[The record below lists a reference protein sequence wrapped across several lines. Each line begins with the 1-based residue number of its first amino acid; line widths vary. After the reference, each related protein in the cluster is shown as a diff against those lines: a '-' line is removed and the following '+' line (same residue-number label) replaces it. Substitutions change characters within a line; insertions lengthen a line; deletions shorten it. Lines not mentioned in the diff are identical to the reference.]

1 MNLTSFFTELKR
13 RNVVRM
19 AGLYLVGA
27 WLLVQVAGTLLPV
40 FDAPAWVMKTVVA
53 LLAVGLV
60 PALIFAWA
68 FELTPAGLKRDEDVT
83 PGESIAPQTAR
94 RMNRL
99 IIAVLL
105 LALGYFVFDKF
116 VLTPRRE
123 AALVAATEKSVAARP
138 APAATPA
145 INAKSIAVLPFVNMS
160 ADAGNQYFSDGISE
174 ELLNALVH
182 VDGIAV
188 ASRTSSFA
196 YRGSPLG
203 TTAIAAALKVGY
215 IVEGSVRKSG
225 DKVRI
230 TAQLID
236 ALHDRHLFS
245 QTYDRDL
252 TDIFAIQDEIAN
264 AVVAA
269 LRGTLASAQAPRVV
283 KVRADTENLQA
294 YDLYLKA
301 RELFIARKDL
311 KESIELFEKVV
322 ELDPNFARGWE
333 GLAAVCTVAESWN
346 VRDRNYTDIARRAAE
361 RALELDPSLSMP
373 WAALAQIEP
382 RKLPADWEKT
392 IAMSDRSIAA
402 DPKNA
407 TAYLWRSIH
416 WVNLGFFDRALAE
429 QERALAIDP
438 KYQNCER
445 WKALTLLFKGETD
458 QALAAFERGVA
469 GGFVVNR
476 AESFVLPFFKRGN
489 RMAALLLLNALGA
502 KPEMSKILLDA
513 AARPEVPHPDAKAIV
528 ERYMNDNN
536 DGFVQRF
543 SRAKAYQWLGAY
555 DEVATANDD
564 DPTNII
570 AAWESIR
577 PSFRNSP
584 AFKRTLET
592 LGVPAYW
599 RKHGFP
605 PQCRPLGATD
615 FECK

>member
-1 MNLTSFFTELKR
+1 MNFFAELKR
-13 RNVVRM
+13 RNVIRM

-40 FDAPAWVMKTVVA
+40 FDAPAWVMKTLVG
-53 LLAVGLV
+53 LLAACFI
-60 PALIFAWA
+60 PALVFSWV
-68 FELTPAGLKRDEDVT
+68 FELTPKGLKRDEDVK
-83 PGESIAPQTAR
+83 PEESIAPQTAR
-94 RMNRL
+94 RMNRM
-99 IIAVLL
+99 IIAVLV
-105 LALGYFVFDKF
+105 LALGYFGFDKF

-123 AALVAATEKSVAARP
+123 VALVAATEKSVAARP
-138 APAATPA
+138 SAESKALA
-145 INAKSIAVLPFVNMS
+145 NAKSIAVLPFVNMS
-160 ADAGNQYFSDGISE
+160 ADTGNQYFSDGISE

-182 VDGIAV
+182 VDGIEV

-203 TTAIAAALKVGY
+203 TTAIAAALRVGY

-225 DKVRI
+225 DRVRI

-245 QTYDRDL
+245 ETYDRDL

-269 LRGTLASAQAPRVV
+269 LRGTLAGAQQAPRVV

-311 KESIELFEKVV
+311 KESIQLFEKVV
-322 ELDPNFARGWE
+322 ELDSKFARGWE
-333 GLAAVCTVAESWN
+333 GLAAVCAVAESWGI
-346 VRDRNYTDIARRAAE
+346 RDRAYTALAKRAAE

-373 WAALAQIEP
+373 WAALAQVEQ
-382 RKLPADWEKT
+382 RTLPVNWEK
-392 IAMSDRSIAA
+392 ALALSDRAIAA

-407 TAYLWRSIH
+407 TAYLWRSIS
-416 WVNLGFFDRALAE
+416 WINLGFFKQAMAD
-429 QERALAIDP
+429 QDRALAIDP
-438 KYQNCER
+438 NYQNCER
-445 WKALTLLFKGETD
+445 WKALALLFNGDTD

-469 GGFVVNR
+469 GGFIVNR
-476 AESFVLPFFKRGN
+476 ADSFVPPLLQRGN
-489 RMAALLLLNALGA
+489 RMAALLLMEAMGG
-502 KPEMSKILLDA
+502 KPELSKILLEA
-513 AARPEVPHPDAKAIV
+513 VARPGAPRPDARATV
-528 ERYMNDNN
+528 ERYMSAKD
-536 DGFVQRF
+536 DRFVWRF
-543 SRAKAYQWLGAY
+543 SRAKAYLWLGDY
-555 DEVATANDD
+555 DQVADATDDD

-570 AAWESIR
+570 AAWER
-577 PSFRNSP
+577 VPASFRNSP
-584 AFKRTLET
+584 GFKRLLER

>member
-1 MNLTSFFTELKR
+1 MSKSFLTELKR

-40 FDAPAWVMKTVVA
+40 FDAPAWLMKTLVG
-53 LLAVGLV
+53 LLAVGVV
-60 PALIFAWA
+60 PALIFSWA
-68 FELTPAGLKRDEDVT
+68 FELTPQGLKRDEDVR
-83 PGESIAPQTAR
+83 PEESIAPQTAR

-99 IIAVLL
+99 IIAVLVV
-105 LALGYFVFDKF
+105 ALGYFCFDKF
-116 VLTPRRE
+116 VLTPRRD

-138 APAATPA
+138 SPESTIA

-160 ADAGNQYFSDGISE
+160 SDSGNQYFSDGISE

-182 VDGIAV
+182 VDGIEV

-196 YRGSPLG
+196 YRGSTLS

-225 DKVRI
+225 ERVRI

-236 ALHDRHLFS
+236 AIHDRHLFS
-245 QTYDRDL
+245 QTYDREL

-269 LRGTLASAQAPRVV
+269 LRGTLAGAQQAPRVV
-283 KVRADTENLQA
+283 KVRADTENLEA

-311 KESIELFEKVV
+311 KESIQLFEKVV
-322 ELDPNFARGWE
+322 ELDPKFARGWE
-333 GLAAVCTVAESWN
+333 GLAAACAVAESWN
-346 VRDRNYTDIARRAAE
+346 VRDRDYTALSRQAAE
-361 RALELDPSLSMP
+361 RALELDSSLSMP
-373 WAALAQIEP
+373 WAALGQIEQ
-382 RKLPADWEKT
+382 RRLPADWEK
-392 IAMSDRSIAA
+392 ILAMADRSVAA

-416 WVNLGFFDRALAE
+416 WINLGFFDRALAD
-429 QERALAIDP
+429 QDRALAIDP
-438 KYQNCER
+438 SYQNCLR
-445 WKALTLLFKGETD
+445 WKALALLFHGDTD

-469 GGFVVNR
+469 DGFIVNR
-476 AESFVLPFFKRGN
+476 ADSFVAPLLKRGD
-489 RMAALLLLNALGA
+489 RIAALLLMREMGA
-502 KPEMSKILLDA
+502 KPELSKILLEA
-513 AARPEVPHPDAKAIV
+513 LVRPDVPHNDAKAIV
-528 ERYMNDNN
+528 ERYMSDK
-536 DGFVQRF
+536 DDRFVQRF
-543 SRAKAYQWLGAY
+543 TRAKAYLWLGDY
-555 DEVATANDD
+555 GQIATDKD
-564 DPTNII
+564 DPSNTIV
-570 AAWESIR
+570 AWER
-577 PSFRNSP
+577 APASFRNSP
-584 AFKRTLET
+584 GFKRALES

>member
-1 MNLTSFFTELKR
+1 
-13 RNVVRM
+13 
-19 AGLYLVGA
+19 
-27 WLLVQVAGTLLPV
+27 
-40 FDAPAWVMKTVVA
+40 
-53 LLAVGLV
+53 
-60 PALIFAWA
+60 
-68 FELTPAGLKRDEDVT
+68 
-83 PGESIAPQTAR
+83 
-94 RMNRL
+94 
-99 IIAVLL
+99 
-105 LALGYFVFDKF
+105 
-116 VLTPRRE
+116 
-123 AALVAATEKSVAARP
+123 
-138 APAATPA
+138 
-145 INAKSIAVLPFVNMS
+145 MS
-160 ADAGNQYFSDGISE
+160 TDAGNQYFSDGISE

-182 VDGIAV
+182 VDGLAV

-196 YRGSPLG
+196 YRESPLG
-203 TTAIAAALKVGY
+203 SNAIGAALKVRY
-215 IVEGSVRKSG
+215 IVEGSVRKAG

-245 QTYDRDL
+245 QTYDRNL

-269 LRGTLASAQAPRVV
+269 LRGTLAGAEAPRVV

-346 VRDRNYTDIARRAAE
+346 VRDRNYTDLARRAAE

-373 WAALAQIEP
+373 WAALGQIEP
-382 RKLPADWEKT
+382 RQLPANWEKT
-392 IAMSDRSIAA
+392 LAMSDRSIAA

-438 KYQNCER
+438 NYQNCER
-445 WKALTLLFKGETD
+445 WKALTLLYKGETE
-458 QALAAFERGVA
+458 QALASFERGVA
-469 GGFVVNR
+469 AGFVVNR
-476 AESFVLPFFKRGN
+476 AESFVFPYYKRGN
-489 RMAALLLLNALGA
+489 RMAALLLLNALEA
-502 KPEMSKILLDA
+502 KPEMSKILLHA
-513 AARPEVPHPDAKAIV
+513 AAHPEVAHPDAKAIV
-528 ERYMNDNN
+528 ERYMSDNN
-536 DGFVQRF
+536 DQFVQRF
-543 SRAKAYQWLGAY
+543 SRAKAYQWLGAF
-555 DEVATANDD
+555 DEVATATDD

-570 AAWESIR
+570 AAWEPIR

-584 AFKRTLET
+584 AFKRTLER
-592 LGVPAYW
+592 LGVTAYW

-605 PQCRPLGATD
+605 PQCRPLGAND